1 MQYSGIQFG
10 TTCGVWKCKKGAVI
24 WYTFPLT
31 SGNSYGDIHYD
42 GNNQNLCIEMSMV
55 NEIKGLM
62 PSADTIPLFT
72 TNKTTL
78 WLCVRYE
85 KS

>member
-10 TTCGVWKCKKGAVI
+10 TNCGEWKCEKGAVI

-55 NEIKGLM
+55 NKTKRLIPPTETSPLSTIK
-62 PSADTIPLFT
+62 
-72 TNKTTL
+72 KTML
-78 WLCVRYE
+78 
-85 KS
+85 